1 MNNTFARSFAL
12 ALIPMLAVCGLLG
25 ADALT
30 AQTDKMARPV
40 AEATIYRDTDYRGPA
55 VFVGEA
61 NSNLGLAWPVN
72 SIRVTSGTWEL
83 CERPN
88 YQGTCRTYDR
98 STPVLLSRSRGLT
111 IQSMRPTGQA
121 GGGSFI
127 GVEARDLVTTGVF
140 AEFHTEPAARGYRIP
155 ACPIGRVTANCAAR
169 TADNYCRTIGWNGSA
184 REHLQTVGRAVFLAD
199 VLCVKSNY

>member
-1 MNNTFARSFAL
+1 MKGIRQHAAWAAL
-12 ALIPMLAVCGLLG
+12 PVLAG
-25 ADALT
+25 AVFLT
-30 AQTDKMARPV
+30 AGAGQAQTDKMARPV
-40 AEATIYRDTDYRGPA
+40 AEATIYRDADYSGPA

-61 NSNLGLAWPVN
+61 KPDLGLAWPVN
-72 SIRVTSGTWEL
+72 SIRVASGTWEL

-98 STPVLLSRSRGLT
+98 NTPILLSRSRGLT
-111 IQSMRPTGQA
+111 IQSMRPSGPS
-121 GGGSFI
+121 GGSFI
-127 GVEARDLVTTGVF
+127 GVEARDQVTTGAF

-184 REHLQTVGRAVFLAD
+184 REHMQTVGRVVFLAD

>member
-1 MNNTFARSFAL
+1 MKRILARNA
-12 ALIPMLAVCGLLG
+12 AITAIPILAVVGLSAAG
-25 ADALT
+25 VVA
-30 AQTDKMARPV
+30 AQSDKMARPT

-61 NSNLGLAWPVN
+61 KADLGLAWPVN
-72 SIRVTSGTWEL
+72 SIRVQSGTWEL

-98 STPVLLSRSRGLT
+98 NTPVLLSRSAGLT
-111 IQSMRPTGQA
+111 IQSMRPSA
-121 GGGSFI
+121 PGGGSFI
-127 GVEARDLVTTGVF
+127 GVEARDQVTTGMF

-155 ACPIGRVTANCAAR
+155 ACPQGRATASCAAR

-184 REHLQTVGRAVFLAD
+184 REHMLTVGRVVFLAD